1 MAVAS
6 HIFAASNDRG
16 LVLVFYNRREECNV

>member
-6 HIFAASNDRG
+6 HIFAASSDRE
-16 LVLVFYNRREECNV
+16 LVLVIYNRREECNV